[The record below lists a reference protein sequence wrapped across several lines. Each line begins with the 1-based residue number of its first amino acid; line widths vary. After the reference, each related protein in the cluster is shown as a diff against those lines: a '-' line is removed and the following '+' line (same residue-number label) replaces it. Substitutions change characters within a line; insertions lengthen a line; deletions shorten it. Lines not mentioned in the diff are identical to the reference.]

1 MGKTVFAE
9 IASKLTAKG
18 FIVPASS
25 IVIENDKASLFT
37 VDGEQI
43 AHAVPIEILTRT
55 ADKAVVYTEGLDA
68 GARVIIDGNYN
79 LPDGAH
85 VVEELPR

>member
-1 MGKTVFAE
+1 MPITSKHTV
-9 IASKLTAKG
+9 KG

-25 IVIENDKASLFT
+25 IVIEDDKASLFT
-37 VDGEQI
+37 VDDEQI

-55 ADKAVVYTEGLDA
+55 ADKAVVSSESLQA
-68 GARVIIDGNYN
+68 GQTVIIDGNYN

-85 VVEELPR
+85 VVQETQE